1 VIYRMLTIVVKELD
15 DVRRSRLILTT
26 LIVPTVLYVALSV
39 VVLRAGSLIGL
50 DSMSGGD
57 LDVLG
62 RSFARG
68 STATTGADAFQALLV
83 DQILVLFMLAPL
95 FIPLT
100 IASYSIIGEKQ
111 LRTLEP
117 LLATPVRTW
126 ELLAAKAV
134 AAVLPGVLV
143 SWSSYAAFIL
153 LAGLSVST
161 TTMRLALAPVWI
173 VSFGVLA
180 PLFALLAVG
189 LAVIASSRTSDPRAA
204 QQLGAVVILPISA
217 MLSAQVFGF
226 IRLDI
231 SHALTLSV
239 GALVADLALLWAA
252 VRLFNRETILT
263 RWR

>member
-1 VIYRMLTIVVKELD
+1 MIHRVLTIVVKELD

-39 VVLRAGSLIGL
+39 VVLRAGSLPGL
-50 DSMSGGD
+50 DTLPASDIDM
-57 LDVLG
+57 VG
-62 RSFARG
+62 RSISRG
-68 STATTGADAFQALLV
+68 TGTSGIEAFQALLV

-126 ELLAAKAV
+126 ELLAAKAIASV
-134 AAVLPGVLV
+134 VPGVLV
-143 SWSSYAAFIL
+143 SWVSYGAFVILAALNVSSTIL
-153 LAGLSVST
+153 QVV
-161 TTMRLALAPVWI
+161 LAPVWL
-173 VSFGVLA
+173 VSFGILA
-180 PLFALLAVG
+180 PLFALLAVN

-217 MLSAQVFGF
+217 VLSAQVFGF
-226 IRLDI
+226 VRLDVG
-231 SHALTLSV
+231 HALTLSV
-239 GALVADLALLWAA
+239 GAALIDLALLWAA